1 MPRVRSIARALVLTL
16 ASVAMAQV
24 ATANPKGDRALG
36 EYLSAECVTCHQL
49 SGRVVGGVPAII
61 GIDIES
67 FVALMN
73 SYKNKERENE
83 VMRTI
88 AAKFSDED
96 ILALATYFE
105 SIKPQK

>member
-1 MPRVRSIARALVLTL
+1 MARMFPVFLAVAVTLVSVVIGPIAL
-16 ASVAMAQV
+16 
-24 ATANPKGDRALG
+24 ANPKGDRALG

-61 GIDIES
+61 GIDTES

-73 SYKNKERENE
+73 SYKKRERENE

-88 AAKFSDED
+88 AAKLSDEE